1 MRFHIML
8 KRMITFVLVLAM
20 LLSCSACAD
29 DDYGMPYYIEVDI
42 TNQIVTVYNTNDD
55 SIARQMLTSSGMNG
69 CTPLGTFH
77 LTEKGRASE
86 RSEWTYFQQYQCWVK
101 YATRIYLGYMFHSLP
116 FAEKDMSTMIP
127 QHVQEFGMP
136 TSHGC
141 MRLRVEDAEF
151 IAKKCLTG
159 TRVHIFESEEVNE
172 DLRALL
178 MISSYTGED
187 GMTYQEFLGISE
199 DALGNGSAGDD
210 VLDLQYR
217 LSDLGYYDGEYSG
230 KYDVGVIA
238 AVKHLQKDL
247 GLSQTGISSA
257 ELLSLIYSDDA
268 PISSGEIT
276 LAEGKSGP
284 AVKKLQTA
292 LNDLGIYEGDID
304 SVYDLDVSEAVRRF
318 QLLCGY
324 TPDGVASPDVQHAA
338 YYALNKVISAVG
350 GENFSASAET
360 EEVTLARVNS
370 EAKVNIRQY
379 DDLESIAIGQVAGGD
394 TVTVVE
400 VKGEW
405 ANIISGDVTG
415 YMYTEFLEPFT
426 ESNVVMRYSS
436 ADGLKT
442 CTLGSTIAERE
453 NGAQTLAE
461 ELSAYLASEQFS
473 AYAAESVTFATVNT
487 GSDDLRLN
495 LRAEAT
501 TESAVLA
508 EIPNGTTMRVL
519 SQEGEWSYVG
529 YDEQIGYLM
538 NQYLS
543 FREGTADEVESTDPS
558 LGMEEEEIIK
568 VMAAIVPD
576 KGKKKVSLLDSAN
589 EDGAV
594 VYRAEEGEEVEVLLV
609 NDETGW
615 VLVSSIEKQGYVR
628 EENLAFRLM

>member
-1 MRFHIML
+1 ML
-8 KRMITFVLVLAM
+8 KRILTSILALVVM
-20 LLSCSACAD
+20 LTGCALAD

-42 TNQIVTVYNTNDD
+42 TNQIVTVYNTSDD

-86 RSEWTYFQQYQCWVK
+86 RSEWTYFQQYRCWVK

-116 FAEKDMSTMIP
+116 FEEKDMSTMIP

-159 TRVHIFESEEVNE
+159 TRVRIFESGELNE

-178 MISSYTGED
+178 LISSYTGEN
-187 GMTYQEFLGISE
+187 GMSYQEFLGISE
-199 DALGNGSAGDD
+199 DALGNGSAGDE

-230 KYDVGVIA
+230 KYDVNVIG

-276 LAEGKSGP
+276 LSEGKSGP
-284 AVKKLQTA
+284 AVKKLQSA
-292 LNDLGIYEGDID
+292 LSQLGIYEGDID
-304 SVYDLDVSEAVRRF
+304 SVYDLDVSEAVRSF

-324 TPDGVASPDVQHAA
+324 EPDGIASPDVQHAA
-338 YYALNKVISAVG
+338 YYALGKVTEAV
-350 GENFSASAET
+350 GENFSAAAEK
-360 EEVTLARVNS
+360 EEVQLARVKS
-370 EAKVNIRQY
+370 EANVNVRQY
-379 DDLESIAIGQVAGGD
+379 DDIESVAIGKVSDGD
-394 TVTVVE
+394 TVTIVE
-400 VKGEW
+400 IKGEW
-405 ANIISGDVTG
+405 ANIISGDLNG
-415 YMYTEFLEPFT
+415 YMSVDYIETFT
-426 ESNVVMRYSS
+426 ENNVVMRYSS
-436 ADGLKT
+436 ADGQSSFI
-442 CTLGSTIAERE
+442 LGSTITERE
-453 NGAQTLAE
+453 NGAPTLAD
-461 ELSAYLASEQFS
+461 ELSAYLANEQFS
-473 AYAAESVTFATVNT
+473 AYTQESVTLATVNT

-495 LRAEAT
+495 LRAEAST
-501 TESAVLA
+501 DSTVLA

-529 YDEQIGYLM
+529 YDEQLGYLM

-543 FREGTADEVESTDPS
+543 FREGSADEVESTDPGA
-558 LGMEEEEIIK
+558 GMDEEEVIK
-568 VMAAIVPD
+568 IMAEIVPD
-576 KGKKKVSLLDSAN
+576 KGKKKVSFLDSAN

-594 VYRAEEGEEVEVLLV
+594 VYRAEAGEEVEVLLV
-609 NDETGW
+609 NEETGW
-615 VLVSSIEKQGYVR
+615 VLVSGLEKQGYVR
-628 EENLAFRLM
+628 EENLSFKLM

>member
-1 MRFHIML
+1 ML
-8 KRMITFVLVLAM
+8 KRIILFILAFAVM
-20 LLSCSACAD
+20 LSSSAIAD

-42 TNQIVTVYNTNDD
+42 TNQIVTIYNTSDN

-116 FAEKDMSTMIP
+116 FEEKDMSTMIT

-151 IAKKCLTG
+151 IAKKCLMG
-159 TRVHIFESEEVNE
+159 TRVHIYESNEPNE

-178 MISSYTGED
+178 MISSFTGEN

-199 DALGNGSAGDD
+199 DALGNGSSGED

-217 LSDLGYYDGEYSG
+217 LSDLGYYDGEFSG
-230 KYDVGVIA
+230 KYDVTVIG

-247 GLSQTGISSA
+247 GLSQNGISSA
-257 ELLSLIYSDDA
+257 ELLELIYSEDA

-284 AVKKLQTA
+284 AVKKLQSA
-292 LNDLGIYEGDID
+292 LNQLGIYNGDID
-304 SVYDLDVSEAVRRF
+304 SVYDLDVTEAVRQF
-318 QLLCGY
+318 QLLAGY
-324 TPDGVASPDVQHAA
+324 NPDGIANPDVQHAA
-338 YYALNKVISAVG
+338 YYALNRVYEAVG
-350 GENFSASAET
+350 EDFTASAET
-360 EEVTLARVNS
+360 EEVMLARVNS

-379 DDLESIAIGQVAGGD
+379 DDLESVSIGKVASGD
-394 TVTVVE
+394 TVTIVE
-400 VKGEW
+400 VKGDW
-405 ANIISGDVTG
+405 ANIVAGDLNG

-426 ESNVVMRYSS
+426 ETNVVMQFTS
-436 ADGLKT
+436 ADGSRSY
-442 CTLGSTIAERE
+442 TLGSSIAERE
-453 NGAQTLAE
+453 SGAETLAE
-461 ELSAYLASEQFS
+461 ELADYIASEQFS
-473 AYAAESVTFATVNT
+473 AYKQENVIFATVNT

-495 LRAEAT
+495 MREEASK
-501 TESAVLA
+501 ESPVLA

-519 SQEGEWSYVG
+519 SQDDSWSYVG
-529 YDEQIGYLM
+529 YDDKIGYLL
-538 NQYLS
+538 NQYLT

-558 LGMEEEEIIK
+558 LGMDEEEVIK
-568 VMAAIVPD
+568 VMAVIVPD
-576 KGKKKVSLLDSAN
+576 KGKKKVSFLDSAN
-589 EDGAV
+589 EDGIA

-615 VLVSSIEKQGYVR
+615 VLVSGAEKQGYVR
-628 EENLAFRLM
+628 EENLSFRLM

>member
-1 MRFHIML
+1 ML
-8 KRMITFVLVLAM
+8 KRIILLILAFAVM
-20 LLSCSACAD
+20 LSSSAFAY

-42 TNQIVTVYNTNDD
+42 TNQIVTIYNTSDN

-116 FAEKDMSTMIP
+116 FEEKDMSTMIT

-151 IAKKCLTG
+151 IAKKCLMG
-159 TRVHIFESEEVNE
+159 TRVRIYESNEPNE

-178 MISSYTGED
+178 MISSFTGEN

-199 DALGNGSAGDD
+199 DALGNGSSGED

-217 LSDLGYYDGEYSG
+217 LSDLGYYDGEFSG
-230 KYDVGVIA
+230 EYDVTVIG

-247 GLSQTGISSA
+247 GLSQNGISSA
-257 ELLSLIYSDDA
+257 ELLELIYSEDA

-284 AVKKLQTA
+284 AVKKLQSA
-292 LNDLGIYEGDID
+292 LNQLGIYNGDID
-304 SVYDLDVSEAVRRF
+304 SVYDLDVTEAVRQF
-318 QLLCGY
+318 QLLAGY
-324 TPDGVASPDVQHAA
+324 TPDGIANPDVQHAA
-338 YYALNKVISAVG
+338 YYALNRVYEAVG
-350 GENFSASAET
+350 EDFTASAET
-360 EEVTLARVNS
+360 EEVMLARVNS

-379 DDLESIAIGQVAGGD
+379 DDLESVSIGKVASGD
-394 TVTVVE
+394 TVTIVE
-400 VKGEW
+400 VKGDW
-405 ANIISGDVTG
+405 ANIVAGDLNG

-426 ESNVVMRYSS
+426 ERNVVMQFTS
-436 ADGLKT
+436 ADGSRSY
-442 CTLGSTIAERE
+442 TLGSSIAERE
-453 NGAQTLAE
+453 SGAETLAE
-461 ELSAYLASEQFS
+461 ELADYIASEQFS
-473 AYAAESVTFATVNT
+473 AYKQENVIFATVNT

-495 LRAEAT
+495 MREEASK
-501 TESAVLA
+501 ESAVLA

-519 SQEGEWSYVG
+519 SQDDSWSYVG
-529 YDEQIGYLM
+529 YDDKIGYLL
-538 NQYLS
+538 NQYLT

-558 LGMEEEEIIK
+558 LGMDEEEVIK
-568 VMAAIVPD
+568 VMAVIVPD
-576 KGKKKVSLLDSAN
+576 KGKKKVSFLDSAN
-589 EDGAV
+589 EDGVA

-615 VLVSSIEKQGYVR
+615 VLVSGAEKQGYVR
-628 EENLAFRLM
+628 EENLSFRLM

>member
-1 MRFHIML
+1 ML
-8 KRMITFVLVLAM
+8 KRILTFMLAIAVM
-20 LLSCSACAD
+20 LGTAAFAD

-42 TNQIVTVYNTNDD
+42 TNQIVTVYNTSDN

-69 CTPLGTFH
+69 STPLGTFH

-116 FAEKDMSTMIP
+116 FEEKDMSTMIT

-151 IAKKCLTG
+151 IAKKCLMG
-159 TRVHIFESEEVNE
+159 TRVRIYESNEPNE
-172 DLRALL
+172 DLRQLL
-178 MISSYTGED
+178 LISSYTGEN

-199 DALGNGSAGDD
+199 DALGNGSTGDE

-217 LSDLGYYDGEYSG
+217 LSDLGYYDGEFSG
-230 KYDVGVIA
+230 MYDVSVIG

-257 ELLSLIYSDDA
+257 ELLELIYSEDA

-292 LNDLGIYEGDID
+292 LNRLGIYNGDID
-304 SVYDLDVSEAVRRF
+304 SVYDLDVTEAVRQF
-318 QLLCGY
+318 QLLAGY
-324 TPDGVASPDVQHAA
+324 NPDGIANPDVQHAA
-338 YYALNKVISAVG
+338 YYALNRVIEAVG
-350 GENFSASAET
+350 EDFTASAET
-360 EEVTLARVNS
+360 EEVELARVNS

-379 DDLESIAIGQVAGGD
+379 DDLESVAIGKVASGD
-394 TVTVVE
+394 TVTIVE
-400 VKGEW
+400 VKGDW
-405 ANIISGDVTG
+405 ANVVVGDVSG
-415 YMYTEFLEPFT
+415 YMYTEFLESFKET
-426 ESNVVMRYSS
+426 NVVMEYSS
-436 ADGLKT
+436 ADGSRSY
-442 CTLGSTIAERE
+442 TLGSTISARESGAE
-453 NGAQTLAE
+453 TLAQ
-461 ELSAYLASEQFS
+461 ELAAYIASEQFS
-473 AYAAESVTFATVNT
+473 AYKQESVTFATVNT

-495 LRAEAT
+495 LREEPS
-501 TESAVLA
+501 TESTVLA

-519 SQEGEWSYVG
+519 TQDDEWSYVG
-529 YDEQIGYLM
+529 YDDKIGYLL
-538 NQYLS
+538 NQYLT

-568 VMAAIVPD
+568 VMAVIVPD
-576 KGKKKVSLLDSAN
+576 KGKKKVSFLDSAN
-589 EDGAV
+589 EDGVA

-615 VLVSSIEKQGYVR
+615 VLVSGAEKQGYVR
-628 EENLAFRLM
+628 EENLSFRLM

>member
-1 MRFHIML
+1 MFKRFLSLIL
-8 KRMITFVLVLAM
+8 ICA
-20 LLSCSACAD
+20 LLTGAGAVAD

-42 TNQIVTVYNTNDD
+42 TNQIVTVYNTSDG

-151 IAKKCLTG
+151 IAKKCLMG
-159 TRVHIFESEEVNE
+159 TRVRIFESGEPNE

-178 MISSYTGED
+178 MISSYTGEN
-187 GMTYQEFLGISE
+187 GMTYQEYLGISE
-199 DALGNGSAGDD
+199 DALGNGSVGDD

-217 LSDLGYYDGEYSG
+217 LSDLGYYGGEYNG
-230 KYDVGVIA
+230 KYDVSVIA

-257 ELLSLIYSDDA
+257 ELLELIYSDDA

-284 AVKKLQTA
+284 AVKRLQSALQT
-292 LNDLGIYEGDID
+292 LGIYEGDLD
-304 SVYDLDVSEAVRRF
+304 SVYDLDVTEAVRRF

-324 TPDGVASPDVQHAA
+324 TPDGVANPDVQHAA
-338 YYALNKVISAVG
+338 YYALNKLSQAVG
-350 GENFSASAET
+350 EGFTASAET
-360 EEVTLARVNS
+360 EEITLARVNS

-379 DDLESIAIGQVAGGD
+379 DDLESLAIGKVASGD
-394 TVTVVE
+394 TVTILE

-405 ANIISGDVTG
+405 ANIVADGVTG
-415 YMYTEFLEPFT
+415 YMYMEYLEPFT
-426 ESNVVMRYSS
+426 ESNIVMRYTS
-436 ADGLKT
+436 ADGARS
-442 CTLGSTIAERE
+442 CSLGSTIAERAS
-453 NGAQTLAE
+453 GAQTLAD
-461 ELSAYLASEQFS
+461 ELAAYLASEQFS
-473 AYAAESVTFATVNT
+473 SYTEESVTFATVNT

-495 LRAEAT
+495 LRAEPDR
-501 TESAVLA
+501 EGAVLA

-519 SQEGEWSYVG
+519 SQDGEWSYVG

-543 FREGTADEVESTDPS
+543 FREGTAAEVESTDPS
-558 LGMEEEEIIK
+558 LGMDEEEVIK
-568 VMAAIVPD
+568 VMAVIVPD
-576 KGKKKVSLLDSAN
+576 RGKKKVSLLDSAS
-589 EDGAV
+589 EDGVA

-615 VLVSSIEKQGYVR
+615 VLVSSVEKQGYVR
-628 EENLAFRLM
+628 EENLSFRLM